1 MSKSTEN
8 YGVADEVVPG
18 VEVLRRR
25 IAELESERAGLR
37 AEGQTRAGDTVR
49 GASETRARLAI
60 ESVALGISDF
70 DLTTGV
76 HNWDA
81 RARELFGIGP
91 DVPMTEELYY
101 SRIHPDDRARVR
113 ATLAGGMRPDA
124 GGVVVEMRVV
134 TEKGERWVQAATRVS
149 FVDGRPVYLVGTA
162 LDITERKRAT
172 EAALRESEIWHRLLF
187 EGSRDAMMTLE
198 PPDWHFTSANR
209 ATLEMFGAK
218 SVAEFTTASPWVLSP
233 EQQPNGNP
241 SADEARMHS
250 ATAMREGSDFFNWTH
265 R

>member
-1 MSKSTEN
+1 
-8 YGVADEVVPG
+8 
-18 VEVLRRR
+18 
-25 IAELESERAGLR
+25 
-37 AEGQTRAGDTVR
+37 
-49 GASETRARLAI
+49 
-60 ESVALGISDF
+60 VALGISDF

-113 ATLAGGMRPDA
+113 ATLAAGLRPDA

-149 FVDGRPVYLVGTA
+149 FVDGRPVSLVGTA

-172 EAALRESEIWHRLLF
+172 EAALRESETWHRLLF
-187 EGSRDAMMTLE
+187 EGSRDAIMTLE
-198 PPDWHFTSANR
+198 PPEWRFTSANR
-209 ATLEMFGAK
+209 ATVEMFGAK
-218 SVAEFTTASPWVLSP
+218 SVAEFTAVGPWVVISGAAAKRESLGRRGAHAHR
-233 EQQPNGNP
+233 NG
-241 SADEARMHS
+241 DARRFALLQLDAQAARRHGFP
-250 ATAMREGSDFFNWTH
+250 TLPCC
-265 R
+265 